1 MGYSKH
7 LLDTQYRM
15 HPFVSY
21 FPNSKF
27 YGNKIMDASIVMN
40 KGYEKNYLPS
50 PLFGPYSFINVC
62 GGQEESNGD
71 GQSKKNTVEVIVV
84 TQIIQ
89 MLYKGTYV
97 NFQTI
102 FVNI

>member
-1 MGYSKH
+1 
-7 LLDTQYRM
+7 M
-15 HPFVSY
+15 HPSVSC

-27 YGNKIMDASIVMN
+27 YGNQILDASIVMD
-40 KGYEKNYLPS
+40 KQYERSYLPR

-71 GQSKKNTVEVIVV
+71 GQSKKNMVEVVVV

-89 MLYKGTYV
+89 MLYKGT
-97 NFQTI
+97 I
-102 FVNI
+102 